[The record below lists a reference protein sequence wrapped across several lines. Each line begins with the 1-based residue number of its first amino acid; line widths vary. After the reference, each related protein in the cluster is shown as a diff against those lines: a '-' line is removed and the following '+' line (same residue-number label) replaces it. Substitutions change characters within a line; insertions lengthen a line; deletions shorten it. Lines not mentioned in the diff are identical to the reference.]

1 MPIVSAYKTDVGQMR
16 THNEDYVWVD
26 EDAGIYIVADG
37 LGGQEAGEVASQL
50 TATTVAELILGGI
63 DGLEQLSTAD
73 IKKLMRKALE
83 VSNETVL
90 AMANQEGQARKMGAT
105 IVVVLVKAPAVYI
118 CHAGD
123 TRAYLARGMTLTQVT
138 RDDSFVAELIEAD
151 IISKEEA
158 RTNVYRSV
166 VTKAVG
172 QDPPLDPTFTE
183 LAVFPEDW
191 LLVCSDGLTDM
202 VEEEAIMPAIQKSR
216 GDPDYVVETL
226 TKAANEA
233 GGKDNISIIAIKI
246 LAEETP

>member
-1 MPIVSAYKTDVGQMR
+1 MPILSAYKTDIGRMR

-26 EDAGIYIVADG
+26 GDAGIYIVADG

-50 TATTVAELILGGI
+50 TATTVAKLILDGI
-63 DGLEQLSTAD
+63 DGLDNLSTTD
-73 IKKLMRKALE
+73 IEKMMSKALE

-90 AMANQEGQARKMGAT
+90 AIANQEGQVRKMGAT
-105 IVVVLVKAPAVYI
+105 IVVVLVKLPSVYI

-123 TRAYLARGMTLTQVT
+123 TRAYLARKGTLTQVT
-138 RDDSFVAELIEAD
+138 EDDSFVAELIAAG
-151 IISKEEA
+151 IISKEQA
-158 RTNVYRSV
+158 KTNLYRSV
-166 VTKAVG
+166 VTKAIG

-183 LAVFPEDW
+183 FAVFPEDW

-202 VEEEAIMPAIQKSR
+202 VDEAGIMKVIQASK

-233 GGKDNISIIAIKI
+233 GGKDNISIIAIRI
-246 LAEETP
+246 LADESS